1 MKWYVLRY
9 IFEGKKFS
17 CRIRAYSFE
26 KANEC
31 ARQYVG
37 AAKILSLTECP
48 VQATE

>member
-17 CRIRAYSFE
+17 CRIEAHSFDKAYDF
-26 KANEC
+26 
-31 ARQYVG
+31 ARQFAD
-37 AAKILSLTECP
+37 AAQILSLTECP